1 MVWLMLFLLIVRLRH
16 GNYNVL
22 AILFNDIIAVILST
36 RRAGQKDGQQT
47 FPLSIN
53 VHILTK
59 TMYTSYVVSINPDIS
74 WIYFSLLSSA

>member
-16 GNYNVL
+16 GDYNVL

-47 FPLSIN
+47 FR
-53 VHILTK
+53 
-59 TMYTSYVVSINPDIS
+59 
-74 WIYFSLLSSA
+74 